1 MRRPFLSLAAA
12 ALAVVATVAPAA
24 AFTELGSGG
33 RYYVPQVT
41 DESGFP
47 GATCR
52 YTNNAGTANDGLKT
66 LTIRQFFTHAP
77 YAKKANVGFRLTILR
92 NGSPYTTT
100 PMQKAK
106 ANQSS
111 VAFFGPIGWT
121 KPAGLGGEFQAVIKL
136 TFYTPAGVKK
146 GHYRGIIDVYDNKL
160 VGTGDHYV
168 SGDPGDP
175 GDPQDANMA
184 GGCTGRFILN

>member
-12 ALAVVATVAPAA
+12 ALALVATVAPAA

-33 RYYVPQVT
+33 TYYVPQVT

-52 YTNNAGTANDGLKT
+52 YANNAGTSNDTLKT
-66 LTIRQFFTHAP
+66 LTIRQFFSHAP

-100 PMQKAK
+100 AMQKAK
-106 ANQSS
+106 ANQVS
-111 VAFFGPIGWT
+111 VAFFGPISWT
-121 KPAGLGGEFQAVIKL
+121 KPAGLSGEFQAVIKL
-136 TFYTPAGVKK
+136 TYFNPAGVKK

-160 VGTGDHYV
+160 VGTSSHYV
-168 SGDPGDP
+168 TGDPGDP
-175 GDPQDANMA
+175 GDPTDGNMP
-184 GGCTGRFILN
+184 GGCVGKFVLN